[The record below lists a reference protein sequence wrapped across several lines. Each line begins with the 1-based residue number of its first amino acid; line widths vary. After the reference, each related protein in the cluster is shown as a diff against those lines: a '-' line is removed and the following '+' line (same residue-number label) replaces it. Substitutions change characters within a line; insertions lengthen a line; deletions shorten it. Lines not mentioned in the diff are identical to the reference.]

1 MASPDEQIKKTAELK
16 LWLEKRI
23 AELQEETERLK
34 ETLGV
39 VDEALRASTFRPASE
54 MIEESREVAE
64 MRELK
69 RDKGGQVLATA
80 SVTSRAVSVEPR
92 PGVTLRQSTP
102 PFKSFLL
109 GKILQGMKA
118 KDAELVAAGKLE
130 GDGELRFEVGE
141 NNGVITRI
149 VIENYREKARLNEI
163 LSTLAWTFSRM
174 LEK

>member
-1 MASPDEQIKKTAELK
+1 MASPEEQIKKTAELK

-39 VDEALRASTFRPASE
+39 VDEALRASTFRPANE

-64 MRELK
+64 VHELK

-80 SVTSRAVSVEPR
+80 SVTSRAVTVEPR
-92 PGVTLRQSTP
+92 PGVTLRQNTP

-118 KDAELVAAGKLE
+118 KDGELVAAGRL
-130 GDGELRFEVGE
+130 DGERELRFEVSE
-141 NNGVITRI
+141 SNGVITRM